1 MSKPEAYI
9 IGAGLSGLS
18 AAVALTAAGYKTNV
32 YESSV
37 QAGGRCRS
45 FWDDEIGA
53 YIDNGNHLILGA
65 NKSVFAFLKVIG
77 NEGGLIAQEKSLYP
91 FIDIKSGKYWNIHL
105 NKGKIP
111 WWIFSPKRRVPDS
124 TWVNYLTILRLAIAS
139 RKSTVKDC
147 LGQNSIMSE
156 RLWDP
161 ICKAVL
167 NIEIESAS
175 ARLLWPVIKLTFGGG
190 AEGSK
195 PYFTREGLSKAL
207 IEPAIE
213 FIEKT
218 IVERAFEE
226 GWIKPM
232 PPETRTNKKVAVIGS
247 GPAGLAAAQQL
258 NRAGHNVTVFERDNV
273 VGGLLSLGIPEFKLE
288 KWVVKRRIDLMKK
301 EGINFKTNINVG
313 ENYSTEK
320 LDNNFDAICL
330 AGGSTIPRD
339 LEVEGRD
346 LKGIYYAMEYL
357 TQQNNYHE
365 GIDYED
371 VIHAEDKHV
380 VILGGGDTGAD
391 CLGTSHRQGANSVTQ
406 LELMSAPPNERS
418 IYNPWPEWPL
428 IMRTSSAHEEGGE
441 RDYSVMTKK
450 LSGKNGRVTTL
461 HAVKIEFVKDTDGN
475 TKLEEIPNSE
485 FEIKADLVLLAMGFL
500 HPQKK
505 GLIQSLK
512 LELDSKGNVKTD
524 QNMMSSKN
532 KYFACGD
539 MNHGQSLVVRAIASG
554 RECAR
559 NIDQSLMG
567 STKLPKVRGFSR
579 ASQV

>member
-18 AAVALTAAGYKTNV
+18 AAVALTAAGYKTKV

-213 FIEKT
+213 FIEKNNGQIKYGHRLREIIFSGKKAVSLNFGEHSIKINKKNQV
-218 IVERAFEE
+218 IVAVPPQIASQMLP
-226 GWIKPM
+226 GIKAPN
-232 PPETRTNKKVAVIGS
+232 ETRAILNAHYKLSQRIKLPCESRILGLVGGTADWIFVRNKILSVTVSAADQLIDQNSDLLANKLWEDVSLAL
-247 GPAGLAAAQQL
+247 GLSKTKIPKYRIVKEKRATFAQDPIAATISRHGAKTPWK
-258 NRAGHNVTVFERDNV
+258 NVT
-273 VGGLLSLGIPEFKLE
+273 
-288 KWVVKRRIDLMKK
+288 
-301 EGINFKTNINVG
+301 
-313 ENYSTEK
+313 
-320 LDNNFDAICL
+320 L
-330 AGGSTIPRD
+330 AGDWTNTGLPATI
-339 LEVEGRD
+339 EGAVRS
-346 LKGIYYAMEYL
+346 GL
-357 TQQNNYHE
+357 TAA
-365 GIDYED
+365 IR
-371 VIHAEDKHV
+371 A
-380 VILGGGDTGAD
+380 
-391 CLGTSHRQGANSVTQ
+391 R
-406 LELMSAPPNERS
+406 
-418 IYNPWPEWPL
+418 
-428 IMRTSSAHEEGGE
+428 
-441 RDYSVMTKK
+441 KK
-450 LSGKNGRVTTL
+450 
-461 HAVKIEFVKDTDGN
+461 
-475 TKLEEIPNSE
+475 
-485 FEIKADLVLLAMGFL
+485 M
-500 HPQKK
+500 
-505 GLIQSLK
+505 
-512 LELDSKGNVKTD
+512 
-524 QNMMSSKN
+524 
-532 KYFACGD
+532 
-539 MNHGQSLVVRAIASG
+539 
-554 RECAR
+554 
-559 NIDQSLMG
+559 
-567 STKLPKVRGFSR
+567 
-579 ASQV
+579 